1 MVAAS
6 PIPIRSKKTK
16 AVGIPTI
23 DLSIQNKSKVS
34 RLIVNACEE
43 LGFFKV
49 INHGVPKEVVS
60 SMRDEGTQ
68 FFAKTIAEKQ
78 RAGPA
83 RPFGFGCRNIGV
95 NGDMGELEYLLL
107 HTNPLDISERSQ
119 SINSDDPTKFSCA
132 VNDYV
137 HAVRELACEILDLAA
152 EGLWVPDKF
161 VFSRLIRDVHSD
173 SVFRINHYPPLVNPV
188 KEWDPSPSN
197 IGFGEHS
204 DPQILTILTSN
215 DVAGLQICFQD
226 GLWVPV
232 PPDPTSFYVIVGDAL
247 QALTNGRFV
256 SVRHRALANSTR
268 QRLSMMYFGAPP
280 LNSWI
285 CPPPEMV
292 SPRNPTLYKPF
303 TWSDFKNAAYSL
315 RLGDTRLDLFKTAT
329 C

>member
-6 PIPIRSKKTK
+6 PFSMRYKKTK

-23 DLSIQNKSKVS
+23 DLSIQNKSEVS
-34 RLIVNACEE
+34 RMIVNACEE

-49 INHGVPKEVVS
+49 INHGVPEEVIGR
-60 SMRDEGTQ
+60 MKDEGAQ
-68 FFAKTIAEKQ
+68 FFGKTMMEK
-78 RAGPA
+78 REAGPA
-83 RPFGFGCRNIGV
+83 RPFGYGCKNIGV

-119 SINSDDPTKFSCA
+119 SINSNDPTKFSCA
-132 VNDYV
+132 VNNYV
-137 HAVRELACEILDLAA
+137 DAVRGLACEILDLAA

-173 SVFRINHYPPLVNPV
+173 SVLRLNHYPPSVN
-188 KEWDPSPSN
+188 EWDPAPSK

-215 DVAGLQICFQD
+215 DVAGLQICSQD

-256 SVRHRALANSTR
+256 SSRHRALANSTR

-280 LNSWI
+280 LDSWI
-285 CPPPEMV
+285 APLPEMV
-292 SPRNPTLYKPF
+292 SNQNPSLYKPF
-303 TWSDFKNAAYSL
+303 TWGDFKNAAYSL
-315 RLGDTRLDLFKTAT
+315 RLGDTRLDHFKIAI
-329 C
+329 